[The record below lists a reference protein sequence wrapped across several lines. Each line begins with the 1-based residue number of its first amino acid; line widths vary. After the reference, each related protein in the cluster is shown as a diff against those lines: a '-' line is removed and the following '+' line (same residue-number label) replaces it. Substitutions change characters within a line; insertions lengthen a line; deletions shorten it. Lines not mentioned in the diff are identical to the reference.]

1 MQSVQLKQ
9 VLLLAALVLVICLTV
24 LCWPEISG
32 FLGLVYT
39 GFVPIIVG
47 FAFAYILNIPM
58 HFIERQIDRSN
69 PSPRMQALKR
79 PLSLTLTII
88 GFILTAGIIVLLI
101 VPQFAEAIILLQQ
114 HIPEYVDSLRGQL
127 GSEFFD
133 SIRGLIASSTGI
145 EMGAD
150 GDPRNAIDVLS
161 NAGGFIGGLVSGIA
175 GFASSAVSIVMSA
188 LMSVALL
195 AEKETFRSFGLKVS
209 NTYLGERRTQSIVYV
224 LSVFDR
230 TFHGFIVKQVA
241 DALVLGILVAVFMLV
256 FGLPYASAVA
266 TLVGLSALI
275 PLIGVYIGLGL
286 GALLVFAYSP
296 ILTIAFAA
304 VTFILIQVEA
314 SFISPRIT
322 ESALGIPGIWVLIC
336 ITAFGAIWGIL
347 GILVGIPTFAALYH
361 LLQDDMDRRAD
372 ASADAKADEGATAS
386 LDAGA
391 AEGANANS

>member
-1 MQSVQLKQ
+1 MQSVQMKQ

-58 HFIERQIDRSN
+58 HFIERQINRTN

-88 GFILTAGIIVLLI
+88 GFILTAGIIILLI

-145 EMGAD
+145 EMGD
-150 GDPRNAIDVLS
+150 GANPHNAIDVLS

-175 GFASSAVSIVMSA
+175 GFASSAISIVMSA

-195 AEKETFRSFGLKVS
+195 AEKETFRSFGLNVS
-209 NTYLGERRTQSIVYV
+209 NTYLGERRTQGIIHV

-241 DALVLGILVAVFMLV
+241 DALVLGTLVAVFMLI

-275 PLIGVYIGLGL
+275 PLIGVYVGLAL

-296 ILTIAFAA
+296 VLTIAFVVIA
-304 VTFILIQVEA
+304 FILIQVEA

-322 ESALGIPGIWVLIC
+322 ESTLGIPGIWVLIC

-347 GILVGIPTFAALYH
+347 GILVGVPTFAALYH
-361 LLQDDMDRRAD
+361 LLQEDIEKRTLPPRVSSED
-372 ASADAKADEGATAS
+372 
-386 LDAGA
+386 
-391 AEGANANS
+391 

>member
-9 VLLLAALVLVICLTV
+9 ILLLAALVLVICLTV

-58 HFIERQIDRSN
+58 HFIERQIDRTN

-114 HIPEYVDSLRGQL
+114 HIPEYVDALRGQL

-150 GDPRNAIDVLS
+150 GNPQNAIDVLS

-195 AEKETFRSFGLKVS
+195 AEKETFRSFGLNVS
-209 NTYLGERRTQSIVYV
+209 HTYLGERRTQGIVHV

-241 DALVLGILVAVFMLV
+241 DALVLGILVAVFMLI

-275 PLIGVYIGLGL
+275 PLIGVYIGLAL

-296 ILTIAFAA
+296 ILTIAFAV

-347 GILVGIPTFAALYH
+347 GILVGVPTFAALYH
-361 LLQDDMDRRAD
+361 LLQEDIEKR
-372 ASADAKADEGATAS
+372 S
-386 LDAGA
+386 LPARVTS
-391 AEGANANS
+391 EE

>member
-1 MQSVQLKQ
+1 
-9 VLLLAALVLVICLTV
+9 
-24 LCWPEISG
+24 
-32 FLGLVYT
+32 
-39 GFVPIIVG
+39 
-47 FAFAYILNIPM
+47 
-58 HFIERQIDRSN
+58 
-69 PSPRMQALKR
+69 MQALKR

-88 GFILTAGIIVLLI
+88 GFILTAGIIILLI

-114 HIPEYVDSLRGQL
+114 HIPEYVDALRGQL

-150 GDPRNAIDVLS
+150 GNPQNAIDVLS

-195 AEKETFRSFGLKVS
+195 AEKETFKSFGLNVS
-209 NTYLGERRTQSIVYV
+209 NTYLGERHTQGIVHV

-241 DALVLGILVAVFMLV
+241 DALVLGTLVAVFMLI

-275 PLIGVYIGLGL
+275 PLIGVYIGLAL

-296 ILTIAFAA
+296 VLTIAFVVIA
-304 VTFILIQVEA
+304 FILIQVEA

-322 ESALGIPGIWVLIC
+322 ESTLGIPGIWVLIC

-347 GILVGIPTFAALYH
+347 GILVGVPTFAALYH
-361 LLQDDMDRRAD
+361 LLQEDIEKRTLPPRVSSED
-372 ASADAKADEGATAS
+372 
-386 LDAGA
+386 
-391 AEGANANS
+391 

>member
-1 MQSVQLKQ
+1 MQSVQMKQ

-58 HFIERQIDRSN
+58 HFIERQIDRTN

-88 GFILTAGIIVLLI
+88 GFILTAGIIILLI

-145 EMGAD
+145 EMGD
-150 GDPRNAIDVLS
+150 GANPHNAIDVLS

-175 GFASSAVSIVMSA
+175 GFASSAISIVMSA

-195 AEKETFRSFGLKVS
+195 AEKETFRSFGLNVS
-209 NTYLGERRTQSIVYV
+209 NTYLGARRTQGIVHV

-241 DALVLGILVAVFMLV
+241 DALVLGILVAAFMLI

-275 PLIGVYIGLGL
+275 PLIGVYVGLAL
-286 GALLVFAYSP
+286 GALLVFAQSP
-296 ILTIAFAA
+296 ILAIVFAM

-314 SFISPRIT
+314 SFISPHIT

-347 GILVGIPTFAALYH
+347 GILVGVPTFAALYH
-361 LLQDDMDRRAD
+361 LLQEDIEKR
-372 ASADAKADEGATAS
+372 S
-386 LDAGA
+386 LPARVTSED
-391 AEGANANS
+391 

>member
-1 MQSVQLKQ
+1 MQSTQMKQ

-24 LCWPEISG
+24 LCWPEISS
-32 FLGLVYT
+32 FLGLIYT

-58 HFIERQIDRSN
+58 HFIERQIDRTN

-88 GFILTAGIIVLLI
+88 GFICTAAIIVLLI
-101 VPQFAEAIILLQQ
+101 VPQFAEAIILLQH
-114 HIPEYVDSLRGQL
+114 HIPEYVESLRGQL

-145 EMGAD
+145 EMGGD
-150 GDPRNAIDVLS
+150 GNPQNAIDVLS

-195 AEKETFRSFGLKVS
+195 AEKETFRSFGLSVS
-209 NTYLGERRTQSIVYV
+209 NTYLGERRTAGIVHV

-241 DALVLGILVAVFMLV
+241 DALVLGILVAAFMLI

-275 PLIGVYIGLGL
+275 PLIGVYVGLAL
-286 GALLVFAYSP
+286 GSLLVFAYSP
-296 ILTIAFAA
+296 ILTIAFAV

-347 GILVGIPTFAALYH
+347 GILVGVPTFAALYH
-361 LLQDDMDRRAD
+361 LLQEDIERRTLPAR
-372 ASADAKADEGATAS
+372 ASSE
-386 LDAGA
+386 
-391 AEGANANS
+391 E